1 MSNWDPAFLALL
13 DKWLIIEVPVQSNF
27 DDATNQ
33 EYNEYLDWLE
43 VTTGEQEMPEDFSY

>member
-1 MSNWDPAFLALL
+1 MSNWDPAFL

-27 DDATNQ
+27 DNNQ

-43 VTTGEQEMPEDFSY
+43 STTGEQELPEDFSY